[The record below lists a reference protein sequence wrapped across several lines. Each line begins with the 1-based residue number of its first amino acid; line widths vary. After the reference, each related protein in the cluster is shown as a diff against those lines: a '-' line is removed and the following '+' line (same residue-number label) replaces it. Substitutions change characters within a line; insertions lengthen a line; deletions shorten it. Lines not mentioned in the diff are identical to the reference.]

1 MININELEKLA
12 MLRLNDEERAS
23 ISAELDDI
31 RAYMDI
37 LRELDT
43 DGVEAKSH
51 AFDAPCALRD
61 DECKKSL
68 TPDEITANAPDEQD
82 GFFAVPKAFE

>member
-12 MLRLNDEERAS
+12 MLRLSDKERAS
-23 ISAELDDI
+23 ISAELNDI

-51 AFDAPCALRD
+51 AFDLPCALRE

-68 TPDEITANAPDEQD
+68 TSNEIIANAPDEQD
-82 GFFAVPKAFE
+82 GFFA

>member
-1 MININELEKLA
+1 MINTDELEKLA
-12 MLRLNDEERAS
+12 MLRLNDEERAI

-51 AFDAPCALRD
+51 AFDLPCALRD
-61 DECKKSL
+61 DECEKSL
-68 TPDEITANAPDEQD
+68 LPDEITANAPDEKD

>member
-31 RAYMDI
+31 RAYIDI

-43 DGVEAKSH
+43 DG
-51 AFDAPCALRD
+51 AFDLTCTLRE